1 MDRTPAPSQL
11 PPTGPQTQQP
21 SVRARPAPAAATG
34 EQRIP
39 ARRARPAA
47 SRGAGASWDKPPD
60 LTAALE
66 RARNGDEEAFRAL
79 YRDAHP
85 RVLRYLQAMVGIDAE
100 DVASETWL
108 QVARDLHG
116 FQGDSDGFRGW
127 VATIA
132 RHRAT
137 DHLRGL
143 RRRPQPARVLP
154 EDLDAW
160 AAGDDTERMAL
171 ELMSTDAA
179 IALIAR
185 LPDDQAEAV
194 LLRVV
199 MGLDAATAGKVLGK
213 RPGAVRTASHRG
225 LRRLSA
231 WLERA
236 EDNGAARLSVPPQ
249 EQWLG
254 PAGRGGSR

>member
-1 MDRTPAPSQL
+1 MDWTPAPSQI
-11 PPTGPQTQQP
+11 PTTGPQTQQP
-21 SVRARPAPAAATG
+21 PVRPRPASPAATG
-34 EQRIP
+34 GQRVP
-39 ARRARPAA
+39 ATRDGPAA
-47 SRGAGASWDKPPD
+47 DRDAGASWDKPPD
-60 LTAALE
+60 LNTALE
-66 RARNGDEEAFRAL
+66 RARDGDEEAFRAL

-85 RVLRYLQAMVGIDAE
+85 RVLRYLQAMVGTDAE

-108 QVARDLHG
+108 QVARDLHA
-116 FQGDSDGFRGW
+116 FHGDSDGFRGW

-154 EDLDAW
+154 EDLDGW
-160 AAGDDTERMAL
+160 AAGDDTEGTAL
-171 ELMSTDAA
+171 ELLSTDAA

-213 RPGAVRTASHRG
+213 RPGTVRTASYRG

-231 WLERA
+231 WLEQA
-236 EDNGAARLSVPPQ
+236 ENNGVAGLSAPPR
-249 EQWLG
+249 ERWLG
-254 PAGRGGSR
+254 PAGRGGAR